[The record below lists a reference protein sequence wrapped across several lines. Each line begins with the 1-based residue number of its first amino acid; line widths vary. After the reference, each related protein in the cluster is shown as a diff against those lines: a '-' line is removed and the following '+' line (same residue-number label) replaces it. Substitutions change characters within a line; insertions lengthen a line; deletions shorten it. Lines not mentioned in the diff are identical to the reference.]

1 MSFWEIFWQVI
12 LLVSVVA
19 FAGLAVVVAIGGFG
33 DIRSMLHS
41 IDTSHETSDSTSDS
55 DTDVDSTHVR

>member
-19 FAGLAVVVAIGGFG
+19 FAGLVVVVAIGGFG
-33 DIRSMLHS
+33 DIRSMLRD
-41 IDTSHETSDSTSDS
+41 IDKRHETGDSKSDSDSTR
-55 DTDVDSTHVR
+55 TR

>member
-1 MSFWEIFWQVI
+1 MSFWEIFWQVV

-33 DIRSMLHS
+33 DIRSMLRS
-41 IDTSHETSDSTSDS
+41 IDTRHETTDSDSDSDSTR
-55 DTDVDSTHVR
+55 TR

>member
-19 FAGLAVVVAIGGFG
+19 FAGLVVVVAIGGFG
-33 DIRSMLHS
+33 DIRSMLRD
-41 IDTSHETSDSTSDS
+41 IDKRHETAESKSDSDSTR
-55 DTDVDSTHVR
+55 TR

>member
-33 DIRSMLHS
+33 DIRSMLRN
-41 IDTSHETSDSTSDS
+41 IDTRHET
-55 DTDVDSTHVR
+55 TDAKSESESKRSG

>member
-33 DIRSMLHS
+33 DIRSMLRN
-41 IDTSHETSDSTSDS
+41 IDKRHETTDSESDST
-55 DTDVDSTHVR
+55 RIR